1 MATNPTNPPGPAG
14 PSFLD
19 ALAAKRQQLGIGLVI
34 VGLALTAIPIVFGV
48 RQGWEDAR
56 EIIVWGALLSLACLI
71 AGAVCLAAK
80 SGPNLSDTE
89 QVRLVLLILGGVVGF
104 LTTLLG
110 LVLPFTRYAA
120 VFGGGLKQWSQ
131 NRWTVLLCAAAV
143 FGGLLLMFVSL
154 LLARGVERKN
164 AVMRRLMYGY
174 NAFFSSFLLLAVLL
188 LVNVLGYTPLP
199 AFGSLAR
206 TYDWT
211 ANHVYTLSEATK
223 AQLADLK
230 KPVNVIL
237 LLSGRSEALP
247 AMEAMLHN
255 CQQVTPNLFLEVISP
270 EMLDRKKQFDL
281 RRTFDLP
288 QDMEGMV
295 VVYGNV
301 TVDEKPAPD
310 ATFTFVKESELYQP
324 PTPSFDGSQPS
335 TKFTFKGEAA
345 LTTAIDYLQG
355 DKTKTVIYFT
365 QGHGELAFGP
375 EGDQDQGGG
384 VSTLVDYMSP
394 WGNYELRPLPLGPTT
409 REIPPDANFVVIAR
423 PRTALP
429 GPAVDALRAFL
440 MGANGKRGKLIALL
454 NPGSIWRADLRG
466 SRSGGAAGGIQRAPR
481 P

>member
-230 KPVNVIL
+230 KPVHVIL

-247 AMEAMLHN
+247 AMEAMLNN
-255 CQQVTPNLFLEVISP
+255 CEQVTPNLSLEVKSP
-270 EMLDRKKQFDL
+270 EMLDRKRAVRAAEKIRAAAGHGGDGRRL
-281 RRTFDLP
+281 R
-288 QDMEGMV
+288 QVE
-295 VVYGNV
+295 
-301 TVDEKPAPD
+301 PD
-310 ATFTFVKESELYQP
+310 TTFTFVKESELYQA
-324 PTPSFDGSQPS
+324 PTPSFDERPPS

-345 LTTAIDYLQG
+345 LTTAIDFLQG
-355 DKTKTVIYFT
+355 GKSKTVIYFT

-375 EGDQDQGGG
+375 EGDEDQGGG
-384 VSTLVDYMSP
+384 SVSTLVNYLSG
-394 WGNYELRPLPLGPTT
+394 GNYELRPLPLGPTT
-409 REIPPDANFVVIAR
+409 KRSR
-423 PRTALP
+423 PTPTRGHRP
-429 GPAVDALRAFL
+429 SSLRAA
-440 MGANGKRGKLIALL
+440 GAGRGRPASLSEGGQRQA
-454 NPGSIWRADLRG
+454 GQVDRA
-466 SRSGGAAGGIQRAPR
+466 A
-481 P
+481 